1 MRAVGL
7 FVLIG
12 LLMTAAGGCGGNK
25 SGGEPGP
32 SGWGGRTER
41 RTASTEPDSRDRAP
55 ALESREAPAGE
66 ALVAAAP
73 PAARAAVPPARH
85 RAPEPQS
92 GILTA
97 ASFDDTL
104 YPDAF
109 RRFLRNMGQSDAVAG
124 LPGRLV
130 GRLLVVTVRG
140 EGGQPLGNARV
151 RVRGSSGQGAVEL
164 VTRSDGRVVFLSSW
178 DGVDG
183 DLTLTVTPPDGS
195 APVRQAV
202 PRGADRCEVSLAG
215 VPAPLPKNLDLLL
228 VLDTTGSMGD
238 ELSYLQSE
246 IRSIASAIHARFPQ
260 VNQRYGLILYR
271 DRGDEYVVRPFD
283 FTPSVDRFRELLAA
297 QRAAGGGDIP
307 ESMHRGL
314 EEAVKLSWRGA
325 DTARVLFLVA
335 DAPPHPHEVAP
346 AMAAADALR
355 KRGVAIY
362 PVACSG
368 YDDATERVMRTSA
381 LLTGGQFLF
390 LTDDAGVGEAHGEP
404 HIPFYQVQRL
414 DRLLVRMVAGE
425 LAGRHLDPLPDE
437 VLRTVGNPPRTNGQQ

>member
-7 FVLIG
+7 SVLIG

-25 SGGEPGP
+25 KGGAPGAG
-32 SGWGGRTER
+32 GWGGRTER
-41 RTASTEPDSRDRAP
+41 TQASTESDSRERAP
-55 ALESREAPAGE
+55 AMKSREAPAGE

-73 PAARAAVPPARH
+73 PVARAAVASARH
-85 RAPEPQS
+85 GASEPQS

-104 YPDAF
+104 HPDAF
-109 RRFLRNMGQSDAVAG
+109 RRFLRNMSQNDAVPG
-124 LPGRLV
+124 LPGRLS

-140 EGGQPLGNARV
+140 KGGQPLGNTRV
-151 RVRGSSGQGAVEL
+151 RLSGPSRQGGVEL

-183 DLTLTVTPPDGS
+183 DRTLTVTPPDGS

-202 PRGADRCEVSLAG
+202 PRGADQCEVSLAA

-228 VLDTTGSMGD
+228 VLDTTGSMAD
-238 ELSYLQSE
+238 ELAFLTSE
-246 IRSIASAIHARFPQ
+246 ARSIASAIHARFPQ

-271 DRGDEYVVRPFD
+271 DRGDEYVVRTFD
-283 FTPSVDRFRELLAA
+283 FTPSVDRFRDLLAA
-297 QRAAGGGDIP
+297 QQAAGGGDIP

-314 EEAVKLSWRGA
+314 EEAAKLRWRGA

-335 DAPPHPHEVAP
+335 DAPPHSHEVAP
-346 AMAAADALR
+346 AMAAADTLR
-355 KRGVAIY
+355 KMGVAIY

-368 YDDATERVMRTSA
+368 YDDATELVMRSCA
-381 LLTGGQFLF
+381 LLTGGKFLF
-390 LTDDAGVGEAHGEP
+390 LTDDSGVGEAHGEP

-437 VLRTVGNPPRTNGQQ
+437 ILRTVGNPPRTNGQH